1 MRSGGTFVKRGA
13 DAYGSPP
20 PRRRTRVRIRQQLHA
35 APRREVAPTARRT
48 HSPCARPVIGAPRS
62 AHVDDPS
69 RNERMERRTLDPFEA
84 AVDALR
90 NDLTPRVEELASKS
104 TDGALTPEEQQEYVE
119 AVRLNDLLS
128 LRKLQT

>member
-1 MRSGGTFVKRGA
+1 
-13 DAYGSPP
+13 
-20 PRRRTRVRIRQQLHA
+20 
-35 APRREVAPTARRT
+35 
-48 HSPCARPVIGAPRS
+48 
-62 AHVDDPS
+62 
-69 RNERMERRTLDPFEA
+69 METCTLDPFEA

-90 NDLTPRVEELASKS
+90 NDLAPRVEELASKS